1 MAAIT
6 YGPVGTKLYDIDGTY
21 YLGYEYNGNLFLWT
35 IPNNDLSSVTDFVAG
50 ELTSEFFRD
59 LEDSYEFVTGD
70 EYADAIVNGSPI
82 WKAGSITEITV
93 GEEGRE
99 DTIQNTITAMEE
111 SKNELP
117 WFSDP
122 EYTNIVFELMV
133 ESPDN
138 WETLLLTDD
147 RLIKYLD
154 DNDLS
159 VSEYH
164 AKTLNRRDPQGRE
177 NRFEQQ
183 VILINELLTELDAEM
198 SKNAIDYA
206 ANRAVDGAWGKEKL
220 SQQINAAVDPY
231 STYTT
236 ETDFQNV
243 INGGTVSFAKSGE
256 NKVESLMSQYLPKK
270 LWNKI
275 NVAEE
280 ASKIRAEGE
289 DKFIQRLKELRYSM
303 YDMYDKDIAWETI
316 VANKVNSADTILGI
330 EIQEG
335 EEHWNLVEQ
344 LIQMNNVA
352 EEDALI
358 REYGFNN
365 NNPKVM
371 KAYLNAQASSFGSGV
386 VQTQEMRSDY

>member
-6 YGPVGTKLYDIDGTY
+6 YGPMGTKLYDIDGTY

-50 ELTSEFFRD
+50 ENKENFFQD
-59 LEDSYEFVTGD
+59 LGDAYEFVTAD
-70 EYADAIVNGSPI
+70 DYADAIVNGSPI
-82 WKAGSITEITV
+82 WKAGSITDITV

-99 DTIQNTITAMEE
+99 DTIQNTITALDDA
-111 SKNELP
+111 KNELP
-117 WFSDP
+117 WWSDP
-122 EYTNIVFELMV
+122 EYTNLVFELMV
-133 ESPDN
+133 ESPEN
-138 WETLLLTDD
+138 WEALLLTDD

-159 VSEYH
+159 KSEYN

-177 NRFEQQ
+177 DRFEQQ
-183 VILINELLTELDAEM
+183 VITINKLLSELEAEM
-198 SKNAIDYA
+198 SKDAIDYA
-206 ANRAVDGAWGKEKL
+206 ANRVVDGAWGTEKL

-236 ETDFQNV
+236 DKDFQN
-243 INGGTVSFAKSGE
+243 IIDGGTVSFAKSGE
-256 NKVESLMSQYLPKK
+256 NRVESLMRQYLPKK
-270 LWNKI
+270 LWNNI
-275 NVAEE
+275 NVAQE

-289 DKFIQRLKELRYSM
+289 DKFIERLKELRYSM

-316 VANKVNSADTILGI
+316 RSNKVSAAETILGI

-371 KAYLNAQASSFGSGV
+371 KAYLNAQASSFGSGEV
-386 VQTQEMRSDY
+386 RTQDMRSDY